1 MTSIKKYG
9 TTALIA
15 GASEGIGAAF
25 SHYLAKAGYN
35 LVVVARRVEPMVALA
50 KEIEEKY
57 QVKVQTVSCDLS
69 TPNAADELLGAVEQF
84 DIDVFVYNA
93 GLSYIGPF
101 EKNDP
106 NHHLEIARTNI
117 MTPLQMVQTLGT
129 KMLERQRGA
138 VVLMG
143 SLAGLQGAGFLS
155 TYAATKAFDTILAE
169 SLWYEWKE
177 RGVDVI
183 ACVAGAT
190 SSPNFLKTQP
200 KNPGLIKPKVQTPEE
215 VVEECFANLGKQ
227 PRIITG
233 FANRLASFFM
243 HRVLPRKLAVKIM
256 GDTTRKMYG
265 V

>member
-1 MTSIKKYG
+1 MNRIGKYG
-9 TTALIA
+9 KTACIA

-25 SHYLAKAGYN
+25 SHYLAKAGYD
-35 LVVVARRVEPMVALA
+35 LIVVARRMEPLIALAEEIEGTYKVKVNTLSFDLSAPTAAKDLLVAL
-50 KEIEEKY
+50 EH
-57 QVKVQTVSCDLS
+57 
-69 TPNAADELLGAVEQF
+69 F
-84 DIDVFVYNA
+84 DIDVLVYNA
-93 GLSYIGPF
+93 GLSYIGAF
-101 EKNDP
+101 EKNDL

-117 MTPLQMVQTLGT
+117 MTPLELVQTLGT
-129 KMLERQRGA
+129 KMLERGRGA

-143 SLAGLQGAGFLS
+143 SLAGLQGSGFLS
-155 TYAATKAFDTILAE
+155 TYAASKAFDTILAE

-183 ACVAGAT
+183 ACIAGAT
-190 SSPNFLKTQP
+190 SSPNFINTRP
-200 KNPGLIKPKVQTPEE
+200 KKVGLLEPKVQTPEE
-215 VVEECFANLGKQ
+215 VVEECFLNLGQQ

-243 HRVLPRKLAVKIM
+243 HRVLPRKWAIKIM

>member
-1 MTSIKKYG
+1 MNRIGKYG
-9 TTALIA
+9 KTACIA

-25 SHYLAKAGYN
+25 SHYLAKAGYD
-35 LVVVARRVEPMVALA
+35 LIVVARRMEPLISLAEEIEGTYKVKVNTLSFDLSAPTAAKDLLVAL
-50 KEIEEKY
+50 EH
-57 QVKVQTVSCDLS
+57 
-69 TPNAADELLGAVEQF
+69 F
-84 DIDVFVYNA
+84 DIDVLVYNA
-93 GLSYIGPF
+93 GLSYIGAF
-101 EKNDP
+101 EKNDL

-117 MTPLQMVQTLGT
+117 MTPLELVQTLGT
-129 KMLERQRGA
+129 KMLERGRGA

-143 SLAGLQGAGFLS
+143 SLAGLQGSGFLS
-155 TYAATKAFDTILAE
+155 TYAASKAFDTILAE

-190 SSPNFLKTQP
+190 SSPNFINTRP
-200 KNPGLIKPKVQTPEE
+200 KKVGLLEPKVQTPEE
-215 VVEECFANLGKQ
+215 VVEECFLNLGQQ

-243 HRVLPRKLAVKIM
+243 HRVLPRKWAIKIM

>member
-1 MTSIKKYG
+1 MNRIGKYG
-9 TTALIA
+9 KTACIA

-25 SHYLAKAGYN
+25 SHYLAKAGYD
-35 LVVVARRVEPMVALA
+35 LIVVARRMEPLISLAEEIEGTYKVKVNTLSFDLSAPTAAKDLLVAL
-50 KEIEEKY
+50 EH
-57 QVKVQTVSCDLS
+57 
-69 TPNAADELLGAVEQF
+69 F
-84 DIDVFVYNA
+84 DIDVLVYNA
-93 GLSYIGPF
+93 GLSYIGAF
-101 EKNDP
+101 EKNDL

-117 MTPLQMVQTLGT
+117 MTPLELVQTLGT
-129 KMLERQRGA
+129 KMLERGRGA

-143 SLAGLQGAGFLS
+143 SLAGLQGSGFLS
-155 TYAATKAFDTILAE
+155 TYAASKAFDTILAE

-190 SSPNFLKTQP
+190 ASPNFINTRP
-200 KNPGLIKPKVQTPEE
+200 KKVGLLEPKVQTPEE
-215 VVEECFANLGKQ
+215 VVEECFLNLGQQ

-243 HRVLPRKLAVKIM
+243 HRVLPRKWAIKIM

>member
-1 MTSIKKYG
+1 MNRIGKYG
-9 TTALIA
+9 KTACIA

-25 SHYLAKAGYN
+25 SHYLAKAGYD
-35 LVVVARRVEPMVALA
+35 LIVVARRMEPLISLAEEIEGTYKVKVNTLSFDLSAPTAAKDLLVAL
-50 KEIEEKY
+50 EH
-57 QVKVQTVSCDLS
+57 
-69 TPNAADELLGAVEQF
+69 F
-84 DIDVFVYNA
+84 DIDVLVYNA
-93 GLSYIGPF
+93 GLSYIGAF
-101 EKNDP
+101 EKNDL

-117 MTPLQMVQTLGT
+117 MTPLELAQTLGT
-129 KMLERQRGA
+129 KMLERGRGA

-143 SLAGLQGAGFLS
+143 SLAGLQGSGFLS
-155 TYAATKAFDTILAE
+155 TYAASKAFDTILAE

-190 SSPNFLKTQP
+190 SSPNFINTRP
-200 KNPGLIKPKVQTPEE
+200 KKVGLLEPKVQTPEE
-215 VVEECFANLGKQ
+215 VVEECFLNLGQQ

-243 HRVLPRKLAVKIM
+243 HRVLPRKWAIKIM